1 MKIWEELQASLR
13 ELIQCFVKRGNRL
26 SGSWAVSNVREEQI
40 TRSLS
45 TLRQLPS
52 FSHQRQMDDV
62 WAAVGDCPRSSQT
75 WGALCPP
82 PARGSPWG
90 IGSKHAWQPV
100 SCSRSKASQLTKLSK
115 RSVLKCSW
123 VYLLLGPSWY
133 NYKPVIL
140 ASDFAFG
147 SLLDPWPALFFFSA
161 ACRLRSGVSPP
172 PFFLLQSRT
181 EWY

>member
-82 PARGSPWG
+82 PTRGSPWG

-123 VYLLLGPSWY
+123 VYLLLGPS
-133 NYKPVIL
+133 
-140 ASDFAFG
+140 
-147 SLLDPWPALFFFSA
+147 
-161 ACRLRSGVSPP
+161 
-172 PFFLLQSRT
+172 
-181 EWY
+181 